1 MISHT
6 CKLGLVLPEGA
17 HGRMVALAG
26 GSAERSPPRGAIQ
39 ALYKQAFDDLLAAL
53 DAGEPIVF
61 AAVRGAKTRVTLR
74 LSEALCGRVRAR
86 LAALSLK
93 LTDFACAA
101 VQRTLSNTEGD

>member
-6 CKLGLVLPEGA
+6 CKMGLVLPEGA

-61 AAVRGAKTRVTLR
+61 AAVRGAKTGVTLR
-74 LSEALCGRVRAR
+74 LSQALCARIRAR

-101 VQRTLSNTEGD
+101 VQRALSTTEGD